1 LKFGD
6 RSIGTTIAPM
16 SCMTF
21 TVKNIKS
28 IISNIYKLSPVA
40 IAAFVGATGCN
51 GGDRANN
58 GGTCPDD
65 EVCSSKTPEGLYFR
79 SYGYANRLLDNG
91 PEVTAIGGSQTVDL
105 YSKALI
111 SLPLSF
117 TFGVDAGNSVAA
129 AVKGPHL
136 ITLTGVKLGSN
147 YVRITDP
154 DDGTLFDRISVGAAA
169 ISRIT
174 VSGAQEPTTDPV
186 IAFTAQ
192 SKLAIELFDKD
203 DRHLIDEAAMIS
215 GPTITRSNQW
225 DTATFVGSVPPG
237 NQAITVTAGDKPAAT
252 LEVRVV
258 ARAEQ
263 VAAIAPP
270 TQLFANESAIVC
282 FRASTGNAR
291 VVGLP
296 WSFTIN
302 GVVANDTLTRNCTSV
317 GLDQPGTATVVATA
331 GDVSTTLAI
340 PVVIKPSR
348 RSTAQAGHS
357 IAVEQSDLVDD
368 SFATAGERAQ
378 ASLLLR

>member
-1 LKFGD
+1 
-6 RSIGTTIAPM
+6 M
-16 SCMTF
+16 SF
-21 TVKNIKS
+21 PVKNITS
-28 IISNIYKLSPVA
+28 IISNIYKLSPIA
-40 IAAFVGATGCN
+40 FAAFAGAAGCS
-51 GGDRANN
+51 GGDRANT

-79 SYGYANRLLDNG
+79 SYGYANRLLDDG
-91 PEVTAIGGSQTVDL
+91 PEITAIGGTQTVDL

-117 TFGVDAGNSVAA
+117 NFGVDAGTSVAA
-129 AVKGPHL
+129 TVKGPHL

-169 ISRIT
+169 IDRIT

-203 DRHLIDEAAMIS
+203 DRHLIDEAAMIT
-215 GPTITRSNQW
+215 GPAITRSNQW
-225 DTATFVGSVPPG
+225 DTATFVESVPPG
-237 NQAITVTAGDKPAAT
+237 NQAITVAAGGKPAAT

-270 TQLFANESAIVC
+270 NQLYANESAIVC

-296 WSFTIN
+296 WTFTIN
-302 GVVANDTLTRNCTSV
+302 GVVATDTLTRNCTSV
-317 GLDQPGTATVVATA
+317 GLAQPGTATVVATA
-331 GDVSTTLAI
+331 GGVSTTLTI
-340 PVVIKPSR
+340 PVVLNPSR
-348 RSTAQAGHS
+348 RNVIQPIHS
-357 IAVEQSDLVDD
+357 LRPVDVMLVDNG
-368 SFATAGERAQ
+368 FAAAGERAQ
-378 ASLLLR
+378 AALLMQLTGGTTTPGSGDIAPR

>member
-1 LKFGD
+1 
-6 RSIGTTIAPM
+6 M
-16 SCMTF
+16 
-21 TVKNIKS
+21 
-28 IISNIYKLSPVA
+28 IS
-40 IAAFVGATGCN
+40 AAGCN

-58 GGTCPDD
+58 GGECPDD

-117 TFGVDAGNSVAA
+117 TFGVDAGTSVAA

-136 ITLTGVKLGSN
+136 ITLTGIKLGSN

-174 VSGAQEPTTDPV
+174 VSGAQEPTTDAV

-215 GPTITRSNQW
+215 GPAITRSTQW
-225 DTATFVGSVPPG
+225 DTATFVGSVASG
-237 NQAITVTAGDKPAAT
+237 SQAITVTAGDKPAAT

-263 VAAIAPP
+263 VAAITPP
-270 TQLFANESAIVC
+270 AQLYANESAIVC

-296 WSFTIN
+296 WTFTIN
-302 GVVANDTLTRNCTSV
+302 GVAANDTLTRNCTSV
-317 GLDQPGTATVVATA
+317 GLAQPGTATVVATA

-340 PVVIKPSR
+340 PVVINPSR
-348 RSTAQAGHS
+348 RGTAQAGPS
-357 IAVEQSDLVDD
+357 VAIEQNLVVNDA
-368 SFATAGERAQ
+368 FATAGERAQ
-378 ASLLLR
+378 ASLLMP